1 MPGSI
6 SETIVEYVHAMSF
19 ADEEKLREL
28 FDPRAAIVGNY
39 QGGIEWLSLSD
50 FIDQIQS
57 AELPAPSSDH
67 ELDYEILGIDTSGE
81 AASVKVRD
89 SFAGANFTN
98 YLSLLLIEGNWLI
111 VHKLYYLHD

>member
-6 SETIVEYVHAMSF
+6 SETVVDYVHAMTF
-19 ADEEKLREL
+19 ADEDRLREL

-50 FIDQIQS
+50 FIDQIKS
-57 AELPAPSSDH
+57 VDSPSPDQ
-67 ELDYEILGIDTSGE
+67 EPDYEILGIDTAGE
-81 AASVKVRD
+81 TASVKLRD

-98 YLSLLLIEGNWLI
+98 YLSLLQIDGKWLI
-111 VHKLYYLHD
+111 VHKLYYLHGE